1 MAPNNQPV
9 DLAAL
14 APEVALPA
22 SGAPAEASVDLP
34 PKTTSTS
41 RQAKANKLPAG
52 EQHSKYP
59 DPDEVYSRFESRLR
73 EERPW
78 EDFALL
84 RKAYEYAKKH
94 HEGQKR
100 ESGEPYILHPIGVA
114 EILLD
119 IRMDLTS
126 LQSGLL
132 HDVIE
137 DTKTP
142 IALPEFTRE
151 FGEQV
156 ARVVDGVTKIGKLD
170 LHGKEE
176 RQAESLRK
184 MLLAMVSDIRV
195 IIVKLADRLHNMRT
209 LGSLPRNRQEKIATE
224 TVEIYAPI
232 ANRLGMGKLRGE
244 LEDRALR
251 ALEPEA
257 YNEVVELIELRRQAN
272 EDTLLEIQRIIESD
286 LARDGVPA
294 RVVGRI
300 KRPYSVYQ
308 KLKRQKVSV
317 DEVYD
322 LLALRIITD
331 SVKNCYAALGII
343 HNIWRPIPGR
353 IKDFIAIPRPNL
365 YQSLHTSVIGPQ
377 GQPFEVQIRTEEMNR
392 LAEEGIAAH
401 WKYKEGK
408 LGSGLDDAR
417 VSWLRQLVEW
427 QRELRDPGE
436 FMSTLR
442 VDLYPEEVYTFT
454 PKGRVVAL
462 PRGATPIDFAYAIH
476 TEVGHTCIGA
486 KVNGRIVP
494 LRYTLK
500 NGEVVEILTQPG
512 HQPSKDWLSIV
523 QTARARNKM
532 RAVINASER
541 VKAVEIGQKT
551 LEKEARRLGVALNRF
566 TKADF
571 LAAAADYGYGKH
583 EDLLAGIGYG
593 KLSPRKLLEKLSGTV
608 LGESPAEKGKAA
620 GTSELLPAT
629 REAAKGDLTIKV
641 RGVDDV
647 LVYRAGCC
655 NPIPGE
661 PIVGY
666 ITRGKGVAVHSVSC
680 RNVQSLLYELERK
693 IEVEWDSASRSFP
706 VRVSVFTDD
715 RPGIL
720 NRLTSILNDEA
731 SNIRSLEART
741 DDSREADGALVE
753 MTVEI
758 RDKKQLE
765 RITGA
770 IRRIPG
776 VRDVERIYER
786 N

>member
-1 MAPNNQPV
+1 MNPPLGTDTADRQG
-9 DLAAL
+9 AKS
-14 APEVALPA
+14 
-22 SGAPAEASVDLP
+22 SGADGPSAGAANPPATDTPS
-34 PKTTSTS
+34 
-41 RQAKANKLPAG
+41 
-52 EQHSKYP
+52 YP
-59 DPDEVYSRFESRLR
+59 DPVAVYESLEARLR
-73 EERPW
+73 AERPW
-78 EDFALL
+78 EDFAAL
-84 RKAYEYAKKH
+84 RKAFEFAAQH
-94 HEGQKR
+94 HERQRRK
-100 ESGEPYILHPIGVA
+100 SGEPYILHPLGVA
-114 EILLD
+114 EILFEMK
-119 IRMDLTS
+119 MDLVS

-132 HDVIE
+132 HDVLE
-137 DTKTP
+137 DTAVTF
-142 IALPEFTRE
+142 PEFSRE

-209 LGSLPRNRQEKIATE
+209 LGSLPRDRQEKIATE

-232 ANRLGMGKLRGE
+232 ANRLGMGKVRGE
-244 LEDRALR
+244 LEDLALSY
-251 ALEPEA
+251 LEPEA
-257 YNEVVELIELRRQAN
+257 YAEVVELIEMRRQAN
-272 EDTLLEIQRIIESD
+272 EETLQEIRQIIETD
-286 LARDGVPA
+286 LLREGIPA

-317 DEVYD
+317 DQVYD

-377 GQPFEVQIRTEEMNR
+377 GQPFEVQIRTEEMHR

-408 LGSGLDDAR
+408 QGSGLDDAR
-417 VSWLRQLVEW
+417 IAWLRQLVEW

-436 FMSTLR
+436 FMSTLK

-454 PKGRVVAL
+454 PRGRVVAL

-512 HQPSKDWLSIV
+512 HQPSKDWLALV
-523 QTARARNKM
+523 QTSRARNKI
-532 RAVINASER
+532 RAVINAAER
-541 VKAVEIGQKT
+541 AKALEIGQKT
-551 LEKEARRLGVALNRF
+551 IEKESRRLGVTMSRF
-566 TKADF
+566 SKAEL
-571 LAAAADYGYGKH
+571 LAAAADYGYSKYD
-583 EDLLAGIGYG
+583 DLLVGIGFG
-593 KLSPRKLLEKLSGTV
+593 KLSPRKLLEKLAGASLAEGPPERER
-608 LGESPAEKGKAA
+608 LDLPQAPAV
-620 GTSELLPAT
+620 P
-629 REAAKGDLTIKV
+629 REAPKGDLTIKV

-666 ITRGKGVAVHSVSC
+666 ITRGKGVAVHSVNC
-680 RNVQSLLYELERK
+680 RNVQSLLYDLERK
-693 IEVEWDSASRSFP
+693 IEVEWDGGARSFP
-706 VRVSVFTDD
+706 VRISVYTDD

-720 NRLTSILNDEA
+720 NRLTSILNDEE

-765 RITGA
+765 RITSA
-770 IRRIPG
+770 IRRISG

-786 N
+786 S